1 MYSRKKLKWPNFAL
15 WRVALLGGAM
25 FWRAATAQA
34 ETIYVTNEKSN
45 TVSVI
50 DGKSMDVI
58 KTVPVGQR
66 PRGLVM
72 SHDNKTLF
80 ICASDSDEIEALDV
94 GTYRV
99 SSVAGTPDPERVDIS
114 PDGKLLFASNEND
127 NMVSIID
134 IQSHS
139 VRDQVPVG
147 VEPEGMGVS
156 PDGKVVVNT
165 SETTNMAHFIDIA
178 QHKVVANILVGAR
191 PRVAVWTNDG
201 TQVWVSSEIGG
212 TVSVI
217 DAAKLAVIKT
227 IAFAV
232 PALDQEA
239 IQPEGI
245 AFTPDRKLAF
255 VALGP
260 ANRVAVVDAR
270 TYEVKDYILVGQRV
284 WGITL
289 NPAGTRLY
297 AANGLS
303 NDLTAIDVASLE
315 AVKTVSVGEEPWGSA
330 VRP

>member
-1 MYSRKKLKWPNFAL
+1 MRKAARTLIIGAA
-15 WRVALLGGAM
+15 VAAAGIAG
-25 FWRAATAQA
+25 RAGPAAA
-34 ETIYVTNEKSN
+34 ETIYVTNEKGN

-50 DGKSMDVI
+50 DGTTLEVT
-58 KTVPVGQR
+58 KTIPVGER

-72 SHDNKTLF
+72 SKDYKTLY
-80 ICASDSDEIEALDV
+80 ICASDSGEVEAIDLDTGNV
-94 GTYRV
+94 TPVV
-99 SSVAGTPDPERVDIS
+99 STPDPERIDIS
-114 PDGKLLFASNEND
+114 PDGKFLFVSNEDD
-127 NMVSIID
+127 NLVSVID
-134 IQSHS
+134 IAGQK
-139 VRDQVPVG
+139 VTDQIPVG

-156 PDGKVVVNT
+156 PDGKLVVNT

-178 QHKVVANILVGAR
+178 AHKVVANVLVGAR
-191 PRVAVWTNDG
+191 PRVAVWTSDG

-217 DAAKLAVIKT
+217 DAAKRAVIRT
-227 IAFAV
+227 ISFAV
-232 PALDQEA
+232 PTLDQEA

-245 AFTPDRKLAF
+245 AITPDRRLAF

-289 NPAGTRLY
+289 NPAATRLY

-303 NDLTAIDVASLE
+303 NDLTEIDVANLE
-315 AVKTVSVGEEPWGSA
+315 AVKTVGVGEEPWGAA

>member
-1 MYSRKKLKWPNFAL
+1 MDERAPSKRI
-15 WRVALLGGAM
+15 RVVSWGSALLC
-25 FWRAATAQA
+25 AAVLWPIAPARA

-50 DGKSMDVI
+50 DGKTMDVV

-72 SHDNKTLF
+72 SRDDKTLF
-80 ICASDSDEIEALDV
+80 LCASDSNEIEALDLDS
-94 GTYRV
+94 YRL

-134 IQSHS
+134 IAGHD
-139 VRDQVPVG
+139 VIDQVPVG

-156 PDGKVVVNT
+156 PDGKFVVNT

-178 QHKVVANILVGAR
+178 QHKVVANVLVGSR
-191 PRVAVWTNDG
+191 PRVAVWTHDG
-201 TQVWVSSEIGG
+201 AQVWVSSEIGG

-217 DAAKLAVIKT
+217 DAAARKVVKT
-227 IAFAV
+227 ISFSVPGLEQDAV
-232 PALDQEA
+232 
-239 IQPEGI
+239 QPEGI
-245 AFTPDRKLAF
+245 AITPDRRLAF

-260 ANRVAVVDAR
+260 ANRVAVVDAQ
-270 TYEVKDYILVGQRV
+270 TYAVRDYILVGQRV

-289 NPAGTRLY
+289 NPANTRLY
-297 AANGLS
+297 AAGGLS
-303 NDLTAIDVASLE
+303 NDLTEIDVPSLE
-315 AVKTVSVGEEPWGSA
+315 AVKTVTVGEEPWGSA